1 MMSFIMGE
9 ADGVK
14 EDMWSNIASPS
25 VTLINLTMDDR
36 RADGTEWAIL

>member
-1 MMSFIMGE
+1 MSFIMDE
-9 ADGVK
+9 VDGVK

-25 VTLINLTMDDR
+25 VTINLTMDDR

>member
-1 MMSFIMGE
+1 MSLIKGE
-9 ADGVK
+9 VDGVK

-25 VTLINLTMDDR
+25 VTLINLAMDDR